1 MSFLISPGDVDS
13 VHLHFGPTVKNNDS
27 DGNFSRIIYSTKH
40 ISFNGLGIMVD
51 LANVQHE
58 SHYKKTFM
66 RFDPHAPENSTTMT
80 QLQTIENEILD
91 KYVGHVTKDSLRCV
105 HHSLAEQLNVGCIKA
120 YTNDGSGTGTGDDQA
135 DCSYGHGHG
144 HGPGHASKIQVML
157 KICGVWE
164 TNGECG
170 ILYKFIKC

>member
-1 MSFLISPGDVDS
+1 MSFLISPCDFDS
-13 VHLHFGPTVKNNDS
+13 IHLHFGPTVKNNDS

-40 ISFNGLGIMVD
+40 ISFNGVGIMVD
-51 LANVQHE
+51 LADVQHE

-80 QLQTIENEILD
+80 RLQTIENEILD
-91 KYVGHVTKDSLRCV
+91 KYVIKESLRCV

-120 YTNDGSGTGTGDDQA
+120 YTNDGSGAGTGAGNSDDQA
-135 DCSYGHGHG
+135 DCSHGHG
-144 HGPGHASKIQVML
+144 HASKLQVML

-164 TNGECG
+164 TKGECG

>member
-1 MSFLISPGDVDS
+1 MSFLISPCDFDS
-13 VHLHFGPTVKNNDS
+13 IHLHFGPTVKNNDS

-40 ISFNGLGIMVD
+40 ISFNGVGIMVD
-51 LANVQHE
+51 LADVQHE

-80 QLQTIENEILD
+80 RLQTIENEILD
-91 KYVGHVTKDSLRCV
+91 KYVIKESLRCV

-120 YTNDGSGTGTGDDQA
+120 YTNDGAGAGTGNSDDQA
-135 DCSYGHGHG
+135 DCSHGHG
-144 HGPGHASKIQVML
+144 HASKLQVML

-164 TNGECG
+164 TKGECG

>member
-51 LANVQHE
+51 LANVHHE

-91 KYVGHVTKDSLRCV
+91 KYVIKESLRCV

-120 YTNDGSGTGTGDDQA
+120 YTNDGAGAGAGAGNSDDQA
-135 DCSYGHGHG
+135 DCSHGH
-144 HGPGHASKIQVML
+144 GHASKIQVML

-164 TNGECG
+164 TNGESCKHA
-170 ILYKFIKC
+170 I

>member
-1 MSFLISPGDVDS
+1 MSFLISPCDFDS
-13 VHLHFGPTVKNNDS
+13 IHLHFGPTVKNNDS

-40 ISFNGLGIMVD
+40 ISFNGVGIMVD
-51 LANVQHE
+51 LADVQHE

-80 QLQTIENEILD
+80 RLQTIENEILD
-91 KYVGHVTKDSLRCV
+91 KYVIKESLRCV

-120 YTNDGSGTGTGDDQA
+120 YTNDGAGTGAGNSDDHA
-135 DCSYGHGHG
+135 DCSHGHGHG
-144 HGPGHASKIQVML
+144 HGHASKLQVML

-164 TNGECG
+164 TKGECG

>member
-1 MSFLISPGDVDS
+1 MSFLISPCDFDS
-13 VHLHFGPTVKNNDS
+13 IHLHFGPTVKNNDS

-80 QLQTIENEILD
+80 RLQTIENEILD
-91 KYVGHVTKDSLRCV
+91 KYVIKESLRCV

-120 YTNDGSGTGTGDDQA
+120 YTNDGAGAGAGNSDDQA
-135 DCSYGHGHG
+135 DCSHGH
-144 HGPGHASKIQVML
+144 GHASKIQVML